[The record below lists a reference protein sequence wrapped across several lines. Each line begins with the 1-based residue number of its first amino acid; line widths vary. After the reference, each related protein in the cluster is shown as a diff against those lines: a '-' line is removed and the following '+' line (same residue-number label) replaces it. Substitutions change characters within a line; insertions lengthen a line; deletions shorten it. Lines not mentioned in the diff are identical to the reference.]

1 MLEVE
6 EVQQAIWGGDEI
18 HKQEV
23 KLKITAKQS
32 NSYDEFDN
40 FLADNIIEKL
50 AIEYMKE
57 VTHRYFSEELNT
69 KPSSS
74 TAARRSRRK

>member
-18 HKQEV
+18 HEQEV
-23 KLKITAKQS
+23 KLNITAKQS

-40 FLADNIIEKL
+40 FSADNIIEKL
-50 AIEYMKE
+50 VMEFMKE
-57 VTHRYFSEELNT
+57 MTHRYFSEESNT
-69 KPSSS
+69 RPFSS
-74 TAARRSRRK
+74 TATRRSRRK